1 MKEHLLLRSILLIA
15 IALTTCRIGSSAEQ
29 NRVHA
34 VVDLGHQ
41 FTFYADGRFHRQY
54 LPGQCALSG
63 LHGSHH
69 WAGITSIYGRE
80 PV

>member
-34 VVDLGHQ
+34 VVDLGNQ
-41 FTFYADGRFHRQY
+41 FTFYADGRFATRTA
-54 LPGQCALSG
+54 PKSMPVCDSSAG
-63 LHGSHH
+63 L
-69 WAGITSIYGRE
+69 TKMM
-80 PV
+80 